1 MMKIGNITLK
11 KPFLQA
17 PLSGYSDYAMRK
29 LARDFG
35 CELTFIGV
43 MLAKSAANPRV
54 LRKPVF
60 RPRDD
65 EHPIGAQIL
74 GTDSKEMA
82 KAACDLHNVGYDII
96 DLNFACP
103 APKVLRRGR
112 GGALIDKPDHTIEI
126 FKTVRDCL
134 DCPLMVKI
142 RIGVDSSNESR
153 DNFWKITHAV
163 IENGADAVAI
173 HGRTVNEKYRAN
185 ADWKTLAQAKIKFPN
200 ATLLGSGDL
209 LKAQNVMEFFKT
221 TKMDAAVIA
230 RGAIG
235 NPWIF
240 SRLIKMLNGDPN
252 PPLPDIKEQR
262 RVILEHFELL
272 CELYKP
278 SKAVRYFR
286 KFLANYCRVEPD
298 RKRARSEIVTAKTPE
313 QLLAT
318 IDKWYPAD

>member
-1 MMKIGNITLK
+1 MLTIGNITLT

-29 LARDFG
+29 LARQFG
-35 CELTFIGV
+35 CELTFMGV

-74 GTDSKEMA
+74 GADPKEMA
-82 KAACDLHNVGYDII
+82 KAACNLHNAGYDII
-96 DLNFACP
+96 DINFACP

-112 GGALIDKPDHTIEI
+112 GGALIDKPDLAIEI

-134 DCPLMVKI
+134 NCPLMVKI
-142 RIGVDSSNESR
+142 RIGVDSSSQSR
-153 DNFWKITHAV
+153 DNFWKITQAV

-173 HGRTVNEKYRAN
+173 HGRTVNEKYRTNAN
-185 ADWKTLAQAKIKFPN
+185 WQSLAQAKTKFPN
-200 ATLLGSGDL
+200 VTLFGSGDL
-209 LKAQNVMEFFKT
+209 LKAQNIMEFFKT
-221 TKMDAAVIA
+221 TKMDGAVIA

-240 SRLIKMLNGDPN
+240 SRLIKMLEGYSN
-252 PPLPDIKEQR
+252 PPLPDLAEQKKI
-262 RVILEHFELL
+262 ILYHFEMI
-272 CELYKP
+272 CQLYSP
-278 SKAVRYFR
+278 VKAVRYYR
-286 KFLANYCRVEPD
+286 KFLANYCRVEPN
-298 RKRARSEIVTAKTPE
+298 RKKARSEIVSAKTPD
-313 QLLAT
+313 QLLAA

>member
-1 MMKIGNITLK
+1 MIKVGKITLK
-11 KPFLQA
+11 NPFLQA

-43 MLAKSAANPRV
+43 MLAKSASNPRV
-54 LRKPVF
+54 LRKSVF

-74 GTDSKEMA
+74 GTDPKKMA
-82 KAACDLHNVGYDII
+82 KAACDLHNADYDII

-112 GGALIDKPDHTIEI
+112 GGALIDQPDLAIEI
-126 FKTVRDCL
+126 FNTVRDRL

-142 RIGVDSSNESR
+142 RIGVDSSSQSR
-153 DNFWKITHAV
+153 NNFWKITQAV
-163 IENGADAVAI
+163 IDNGADAVAI
-173 HGRTVNEKYRAN
+173 HGRTVEEKYRAN
-185 ADWKTLAQAKIKFPN
+185 ADWDILAQAKSEFPN
-200 ATLLGSGDL
+200 SNLLGSGDL
-209 LKAQNVMEFFKT
+209 LKAQNVMDFFKK
-221 TKMDAAVIA
+221 TKMDGAVIA

-240 SRLIKMLNGDPN
+240 QRLTQMLDGDPN
-252 PPLPDIKEQR
+252 PPLPDIKEQK

-278 SKAVRYFR
+278 SKAVRYYR
-286 KFLANYCRVEPD
+286 KFLANYCRIEPN
-298 RKRARSEIVTAKTPE
+298 RKKARSEIVTAKTPE
-313 QLLAT
+313 QLLAA